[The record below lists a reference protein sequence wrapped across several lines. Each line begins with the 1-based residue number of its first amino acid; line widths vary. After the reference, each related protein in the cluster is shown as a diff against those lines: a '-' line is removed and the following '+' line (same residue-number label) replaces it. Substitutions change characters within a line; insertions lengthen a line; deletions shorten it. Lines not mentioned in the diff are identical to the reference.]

1 MSSANNTTYLITGIG
16 KGLVSTYLGRPN
28 SIVVAGVRDPS
39 SSAAKEL
46 SSLPAGHGSSVI
58 VVKIDSG
65 SESDAAA
72 AVQELKSTH
81 HITKLDT
88 VIANAGISTSYAP
101 IADVPPAVLQEHVT
115 VNAVGPLV
123 LFQAVLPLLQA
134 SSQPKFVLVGS
145 PLGSIAGMEQ
155 APAPMTAYG
164 ASKAMAHYLVRKMHN
179 EHPNLIAFVLDPG
192 FVQTDMGNQGASVL
206 GMPEPP
212 TSVKDSV
219 EFLVATIDGATR
231 EKTSGHFPS
240 IRGGDSVW

>member
-1 MSSANNTTYLITGIG
+1 M
-16 KGLVSTYLGRPN
+16 
-28 SIVVAGVRDPS
+28 VAGVRDPS

-115 VNAVGPLV
+115 VNAVGMSDRLPI
-123 LFQAVLPLLQA
+123 PLLFPVRSGEDGRGERKEEEGRDEEEQT
-134 SSQPKFVLVGS
+134 QR
-145 PLGSIAGMEQ
+145 AG
-155 APAPMTAYG
+155 
-164 ASKAMAHYLVRKMHN
+164 
-179 EHPNLIAFVLDPG
+179 
-192 FVQTDMGNQGASVL
+192 
-206 GMPEPP
+206 
-212 TSVKDSV
+212 
-219 EFLVATIDGATR
+219 
-231 EKTSGHFPS
+231 
-240 IRGGDSVW
+240 